1 MQRHGS
7 SPRSRVGPCL
17 NGCVP
22 MSIIRSAVA
31 RATIPKTMTS
41 IAFAWVPKG
50 TFHHIGFVVSSIH
63 DSVQD
68 FAQSIDA
75 LWDGEI
81 IYDPNQHVRVTFLHT
96 QNEADPLFELVEP
109 AGERSPVLS
118 FAQKGGGLHHVC
130 HVVTALEAT
139 LAQCTSRGMIIVR
152 PPLPAAAFG
161 GRRIAW
167 AYTRNRLLIE
177 YLEEGSRRT

>member
-1 MQRHGS
+1 
-7 SPRSRVGPCL
+7 
-17 NGCVP
+17 
-22 MSIIRSAVA
+22 MSIIRSC
-31 RATIPKTMTS
+31 RSRDDTQTMTS
-41 IAFAWVPKG
+41 IAFDWVPKG

-68 FAQSIDA
+68 FAQSMDA
-75 LWDGEI
+75 SWDGEI

-109 AGERSPVLS
+109 AEERSPVLS

-130 HVVTALEAT
+130 YVVTALEAT

-177 YLEEGSRRT
+177 YLEEDLIV